1 MHKISTGRSFHPKVQ
16 HVYVYEQS
24 PVLYIE
30 WSTMSADRFQH
41 ARNLLMRAVESLQ
54 DTGTGPVS
62 RPNMTAP
69 QSEPQTSSSSQSRT
83 QSMLSERNRLFNF
96 GFKRSGGKNESKSTK
111 KKRLSMW
118 THDFVCLANT
128 ACTKPPTSLHAGE
141 LLRAGL
147 GRKQLTMFGFGDSS
161 DFHSE
166 IMNAFP
172 DLKEGGGYELLRVG
186 DSGGQRNTLQLIP
199 SPPEGYTVNY
209 VKEVVHQAKVY
220 IRPVQQNLSLQPKP
234 SQSDILSCLMFVIA

>member
-1 MHKISTGRSFHPKVQ
+1 
-16 HVYVYEQS
+16 
-24 PVLYIE
+24 
-30 WSTMSADRFQH
+30 MSADRFQH
-41 ARNLLMRAVESLQ
+41 ARNLLMQAVESLQ
-54 DTGTGPVS
+54 DTGTGPVG

-69 QSEPQTSSSSQSRT
+69 QSEPQTSSSQSHT
-83 QSMLSERNRLFNF
+83 QSMLSERNRLF
-96 GFKRSGGKNESKSTK
+96 KRSGGKKESKCTK

-128 ACTKPPTSLHAGE
+128 TCTKPPTSLETGE

-147 GRKQLTMFGFGDSS
+147 GRKQLTMFCFGDSS

-209 VKEVVHQAKVY
+209 VKEVVRQAKVY

-234 SQSDILSCLMFVIA
+234 SESDIVSCLMFVIA